1 MFFKEEIGDMIAL
14 FKEDPETG
22 EMTDTVEEFLIALG
36 EVMTPAG
43 PVIMCRD
50 KSGFEW
56 KVLRSRIGENND
68 SEFGWVKQNIGR
80 IMSGYEYG
88 GRYAKQSI
96 ER

>member
-14 FKEDPETG
+14 FAEDPETG
-22 EMTDTVEEFLIALG
+22 EMTDKVEEFLIAMG

-56 KVLRSRIGENND
+56 KVLRSRIGENSD

-88 GRYAKQSI
+88 GSYAKQST